1 MVDDYA
7 DDETTTGVLAMGA
20 TVKGTLE
27 TIEDGDWFKV
37 DLKADHGYYITP
49 SMANGQV
56 PMISVWM
63 QGSPMVRYTTITGSL
78 FSNELYNPFSPMDT
92 GTYFIEIHSA
102 QQPGDYTLGL
112 HEAPDDFSND
122 PGSARL
128 LTATPLAG
136 NFDYAFDTD
145 KFHVTAVAGKTYT
158 VTLNTDSGNIG
169 NADFIRLSHRDFQ
182 FTEEEGGATTRYT
195 FTARSSGDYNISAEL
210 ASYYPPSAGGLAYH
224 ISVSEGTSGLGTPIV
239 DPGPPS
245 VPAIPPVIPPAVPP
259 VIVPVVPPVIVPV
272 VPKDVGPAVVS
283 AAGTVDGAIVVT
295 FNETALLTGSGS
307 IQLVQNGLV
316 MASWKAGDSRIDISD
331 KTLTLNRE
339 HTGALIP
346 GKYSLHFTEN
356 VLTDKAGNPG
366 TAQVPDVVDVRGTSA
381 GGVTPV
387 LTWNGDRVH
396 GSDGPADAVVVHGSL
411 YYYKVIRDTDG
422 FEILTAPYYKATL
435 SGVERIMF
443 TGSSEVLALSLDGHL
458 GQAFRLYTAAFDRMP
473 DQGGLGYWLHTAEL
487 GVSLGDI
494 ARSFIAS
501 KEFSD
506 LYGTRSDDSN
516 FVDLLYQN
524 VLHRDG
530 ESGGVAYWM
539 DQLSQGADRGD
550 VLAAFSESAENQEQA
565 VALIGNGIVYTMY
578 G

>member
-102 QQPGDYTLGL
+102 QQPGNYTLGL

-122 PGSARL
+122 PGSERL
-128 LTATPLAG
+128 LTATPTAG

-145 KFHVTAVAGKTYT
+145 KFRVAAVAGTTYT

-169 NADFIRLSHRDFQ
+169 NADFIRLSHQDLRYTYQ
-182 FTEEEGGATTRYT
+182 TGGATTGYT
-195 FTARSSGDYNISAEL
+195 FTAENSGDYVISAEL

-224 ISVSEGTSGLGTPIV
+224 ISVSAFGASAPTTPIV
-239 DPGPPS
+239 NPPPPT
-245 VPAIPPVIPPAVPP
+245 VPAIPPVIPPVAPP
-259 VIVPVVPPVIVPV
+259 VIPPVI
-272 VPKDVGPAVVS
+272 PKDTGPEIVS
-283 AAGTVDGAIVVT
+283 AIGTVDGAIIVT
-295 FNETALLTGSGS
+295 FDEAPVLADRGS
-307 IQLVQNGLV
+307 ILLIQGSNAVATV
-316 MASWKAGDSRIDISD
+316 AWEAGDSRIHLSG
-331 KTLTLNRE
+331 KTLTLYSD
-339 HTGALIP
+339 HAVALVP
-346 GKYSLHFTEN
+346 GKYSLHFTDRM
-356 VLTDKAGNPG
+356 LTDTAGNLGTSYAYNIVHVHG
-366 TAQVPDVVDVRGTSA
+366 TAG

-387 LTWNGDRVH
+387 LSGHGERVH
-396 GSDGPADAVVVHGSL
+396 GSAGFADAVVVNGRLSD
-411 YYYKVIRDTDG
+411 YQVTRETDG
-422 FEILTAPYYKATL
+422 FKISDGYFVATV
-435 SGVERIMF
+435 SDIERIMF
-443 TGSSEVLALSLDGHL
+443 TKSNDVVALSLDGPL
-458 GQAFRLYTAAFDRMP
+458 GQAFRLYTAAFDRVP
-473 DQGGLGYWLHTAEL
+473 DQGGLGYWLHKAEL

-506 LYGTRSDDSN
+506 LYGTGPGDGD
-516 FVDLLYQN
+516 FLGALYQN

-539 DQLSQGADRGD
+539 DRLSHGADRGD

-565 VALIGNGIVYTMY
+565 VALIGNGVAYTPY